1 MAPRPSRLAPRPR
14 AITSMSDDMLRQ
26 EVRRAISERLVS
38 GEIPTLLAEIYR
50 RDIWREESVPGRGI
64 VRYANFH
71 AYLTEGLSVDPAV
84 VLRMARIVPRTE
96 LVLIRALRGEH
107 GGKRRNEAAREIKSN
122 NVRLDR
128 LDQGNSRGWA
138 IRKLADKRPDLQARV
153 AAGDLSPHAAMLEAG
168 LRHPTATIRT
178 DDLVRALRVLLKHFP
193 LAKVRA
199 ALEAWER
206 ISDK

>member
-1 MAPRPSRLAPRPR
+1 MAPRPSRLAARPR

-84 VLRMARIVPRTE
+84 VLRMARIVPRIE
-96 LVLIRALRGEH
+96 LVLIRALRGPR
-107 GGKRRNEAAREIKSN
+107 GRPEAAKPAIKSD
-122 NVRLDR
+122 NVRDYWLDS
-128 LDQGNSRGWA
+128 GNSRGRA
-138 IRKLADKRPDLQARV
+138 LRRLEAARPDLSARV
-153 AAGDLSPHAAMLEAG
+153 EAGDLSPHAAMLLAG
-168 LRHPTATIRT
+168 FRHPTATIRT
-178 DDLVRALRVLLKHFP
+178 DDLAHTIRVVLKHFP
-193 LAKVRA
+193 AAAIRSMLDELAP
-199 ALEAWER
+199 
-206 ISDK
+206 DG

>member
-1 MAPRPSRLAPRPR
+1 MAPRPSRLASRPR

-50 RDIWREESVPGRGI
+50 RDIWREESVPGRGL

-96 LVLIRALRGEH
+96 LVLIRALRGPQ
-107 GGKRRNEAAREIKSN
+107 GRPRRSEEAQDLISN
-122 NVRLDR
+122 NIGFNR
-128 LDQGNSRGWA
+128 LDQGTSRGEA
-138 IRKLADKRPDLQARV
+138 IRRLAQKRPDLQARV
-153 AAGDLSPHAAMLEAG
+153 EAGELSPHAAMLVAG

-178 DDLVRALRVLLKHFP
+178 DDLAHTIRVLLKHFP
-193 LAKVRA
+193 AAAIRSMLDELAPDA
-199 ALEAWER
+199 
-206 ISDK
+206 